1 MGKQS
6 QNSTSTTSKIYGN
19 TTTNNPYASATT
31 NNSGTTAN
39 FQPGTALDSI
49 YNFVNKNMDSLL
61 DEYLNPNLNST
72 TNQAKLNAYTNKLNS
87 ETYKNLENN
96 IINPLSNRNMVR
108 SSQATDLYKNLS
120 DQNASSLSSYI
131 NDLLADSQENTASMM
146 NNLLAAYMR
155 GYNVIS
161 DMQNQSLQTS
171 AGNGTT
177 TTNSSSNS
185 NGLGM
190 STDSAGK
197 IVSILE
203 KVLSMYSGTSMWWGE
218 HFE

>member
-146 NNLLAAYMR
+146 NNLLAAYMQ

-197 IVSILE
+197 IVSI
-203 KVLSMYSGTSMWWGE
+203 YSGTSM
-218 HFE
+218 

>member
-61 DEYLNPNLNST
+61 DEYLNPNFNST
-72 TNQAKLNAYTNKLNS
+72 TNQAMLYGYTNKLNS

-146 NNLLAAYMR
+146 NNLLAAYMQ

-177 TTNSSSNS
+177 TTNSSSSS

-203 KVLSMYSGTSMWWGE
+203 KVLSMYSGTSM
-218 HFE
+218 

>member
-19 TTTNNPYASATT
+19 TTTNNPYASA
-31 NNSGTTAN
+31 TAN

-146 NNLLAAYMR
+146 NNLLAAYMQ

-177 TTNSSSNS
+177 TTNSSSSS

-203 KVLSMYSGTSMWWGE
+203 KVLSMYSGTSM
-218 HFE
+218 

>member
-61 DEYLNPNLNST
+61 DEYLNPNLNSI

-146 NNLLAAYMR
+146 NNLLAAYMQ

-177 TTNSSSNS
+177 TTNSSSSS

-203 KVLSMYSGTSMWWGE
+203 KVLSMYSGTSM
-218 HFE
+218 

>member
-146 NNLLAAYMR
+146 NNLLAAYMQ

-177 TTNSSSNS
+177 TTNSSSSS

-203 KVLSMYSGTSMWWGE
+203 KVLSMYSRTSM
-218 HFE
+218 

>member
-146 NNLLAAYMR
+146 NNLLAAYMQ

-177 TTNSSSNS
+177 TTNSSSSS

-203 KVLSMYSGTSMWWGE
+203 QVLSMYSGTSM
-218 HFE
+218 

>member
-146 NNLLAAYMR
+146 NNLLAAYMQ

-190 STDSAGK
+190 STDSARKNCKYTGK
-197 IVSILE
+197 SLKICIP
-203 KVLSMYSGTSMWWGE
+203 E
-218 HFE
+218 HQCVR

>member
-146 NNLLAAYMR
+146 NNLLAAYMQ

-177 TTNSSSNS
+177 TTNSSSSS

-203 KVLSMYSGTSMWWGE
+203 KVLSMYSGTSMC
-218 HFE
+218 